1 MGLSAASIATGLGL
15 VFTLPVAG
23 QDSRPEIIQPEN
35 TKPLGVVLEWQY
47 HDRFCPADSRDID
60 MVRLRT

>member
-1 MGLSAASIATGLGL
+1 MRLSGLSAASIATGLGL

-35 TKPLGVVLEWQY
+35 IKPLGVV
-47 HDRFCPADSRDID
+47 
-60 MVRLRT
+60 